1 MRQVASKAESK
12 EDIEDLSKYAT
23 LVDRLRWLAN
33 DRPNV
38 VATKFIPDGITL
50 DSAMSYAELDGSA
63 RRFAAQLQ
71 KHNLSEERIV
81 LMLPTGLDY
90 LIAFFGCLY
99 AGAIAI
105 TSYLPRPNRGL
116 ARLESIVNDA
126 KPAAIIGHDDNLKT
140 TELLE
145 FLTTGSASPK
155 LLSVKFM
162 SKGDAAQW
170 IKPDINRNSLAML
183 QYTSGSTST
192 PKGVMVSHGNVL
204 NNCQMLIDA
213 LKPTKKTLGLS
224 WLPLFHDMGLIG
236 GALTPILVGFPII
249 LMNFESFLMR
259 PLRWLQAISNH
270 RVNWSV
276 GPNFAYDQCVKK
288 VTAEQQEKLD
298 LRSWQVALIGAETVR
313 GSTLENFSQA
323 FRNNGFSLEAFYPCY
338 GLAEATLFV
347 TGGARD
353 TTPSFCQ
360 AGTSST
366 ADSLSVSTKTALVS
380 CGWPRL
386 QEKVMVVDTVTGIP
400 CPPGT
405 VGEIWVTGPNIA
417 IGYWQKPEAT
427 QTTFR
432 AELVGDD
439 HQYLR
444 TGDLGFQLDNELY
457 VTGRLKNM
465 MIVAGRNIHLEDVE
479 HTVISSQP
487 ESRLGGCAAFCVD
500 QNLDQLLVLI
510 VEIDRAE
517 IKNIRQNKTA
527 DETLAFADELEK
539 SISTAVVQQHDTAV
553 HDIIFVRAG
562 EISKTSSGKTQH
574 HVCREKYLAGE
585 LVSTAFS

>member
-1 MRQVASKAESK
+1 VKQAVRKAGSE
-12 EDIEDLSKYAT
+12 EDVEDLSKYAT

-33 DRPNV
+33 DRSDA
-38 VATKFIPDGITL
+38 VAIKFMPDGMTL
-50 DSAMSYAELDGSA
+50 DSEMSYAELDRSA

-71 KHNLSEERIV
+71 KQNLSEQRIV

-105 TSYLPRPNRGL
+105 PSYPPRPNRSL
-116 ARLESIVNDA
+116 ARLESIVTDA
-126 KPAAIIGHDDNLKT
+126 KPAAIIVNGSNLKN

-145 FLTTGSASPK
+145 FLTTGPDSPK
-155 LLSVKFM
+155 LQSVEFM
-162 SKGDAAQW
+162 SEGDAERW
-170 IKPDINRNSLAML
+170 VEPVIDRGSLAML

-204 NNCQMLIDA
+204 SNCQMLIDA
-213 LKPTKKTLGLS
+213 LKPTRDTIGLS

-270 RVNWSV
+270 RVSWSL

-288 VTAEQQEKLD
+288 VTVAQREELD
-298 LRSWQVALIGAETVR
+298 LSSWQVALIGAETVR
-313 GSTLENFSQA
+313 GNTLEVFSRT
-323 FRNNGFSLEAFYPCY
+323 FSNNGFNLKAFYPCY

-347 TGGARD
+347 AGGARD
-353 TTPSFCQ
+353 TAPSFYQ
-360 AGTSST
+360 PGTSST
-366 ADSLSVSTKTALVS
+366 TDKPSASTKTTLVS

-386 QEKVMVVDTVTGIP
+386 QEKVMIVDTVTAIP
-400 CPPGT
+400 CSPGI

-417 IGYWQKPEAT
+417 MGYWQKTETT

-439 HQYLR
+439 RQYLR
-444 TGDLGFQLDNELY
+444 TGDLGFQFDNELY

-465 MIVAGRNIHLEDVE
+465 MVVAGRNIHLEDVE

-487 ESRLGGCAAFCVD
+487 ESRLGGCAAFCID
-500 QNLDQLLVLI
+500 KNLDQLLVLI
-510 VEIDRAE
+510 VEIDRAV
-517 IKNIRQNKTA
+517 IKDIRQNKTA
-527 DETLAFADELEK
+527 DETLAFAGELER
-539 SISTAVVQQHDTAV
+539 SISTAIVQQHDTAV

-574 HVCREKYLAGE
+574 YVCREKYLAGE
-585 LVSTAFS
+585 LASTAFS